1 MYLRVHVLR
10 NVELSEKLPPS
21 QEFPPEGGA
30 EVESGRKVH
39 EPESPLVT
47 TTEGLR
53 SPCPG
58 KLQPTVHLVPDHENL
73 LVQVE
78 TGPVGIVQ
86 ARVLGHDTGSPFPI
100 NLWVRACSRSRIS
113 SSSITMLRLPWE
125 GRMLISEVYS
135 MQSEDPNPG

>member
-1 MYLRVHVLR
+1 LKKDAENRLMYLRVHVLR

-21 QEFPPEGGA
+21 QEFSPEGGA

-58 KLQPTVHLVPDHENL
+58 KL
-73 LVQVE
+73 
-78 TGPVGIVQ
+78 
-86 ARVLGHDTGSPFPI
+86 
-100 NLWVRACSRSRIS
+100 
-113 SSSITMLRLPWE
+113 
-125 GRMLISEVYS
+125 
-135 MQSEDPNPG
+135 